1 MFSNSTKSPVSG
13 SNLARMYWAEKG
25 GQMLMTIL
33 SAKGSFI
40 LPGAQDKTLKSPFPL
55 LSLSLSFLTHDPTS
69 KS

>member
-40 LPGAQDKTLKSPFPL
+40 LPGAQDKTLKSPFSL
-55 LSLSLSFLTHDPTS
+55 LSLFLSLLTHDPTS